1 MRKTTIIIGL
11 ILQLLLL
18 SGKVLTQV
26 VDDFNL
32 RRDYPAGLSFYLGGA
47 SIIGASLDY
56 FVTPNVNVELTF
68 GSNISGGL
76 KYHFL
81 GHKHYLWSPYVGVL
95 ANVSGQFAGFE
106 TRSGFYFPIGVH
118 YIAVKSFSFALEAG

>member
-1 MRKTTIIIGL
+1 MRKRIIVIGL
-11 ILQLLLL
+11 LLQLLLL
-18 SGKVLTQV
+18 SGKGWTQV
-26 VDDFNL
+26 LEDFNL

-76 KYHFL
+76 K
-81 GHKHYLWSPYVGVL
+81 
-95 ANVSGQFAGFE
+95 
-106 TRSGFYFPIGVH
+106 IG
-118 YIAVKSFSFALEAG
+118 ARFGR